1 MGSGTPAHATT
12 DDDVSYLFLPN
23 LLAMTGLQV
32 TNDTQLEELLLAEVQ
47 HISAINTDRLL
58 ADSTKKQLVQ
68 DARAAIE
75 LPAEGPLTFQ
85 QKRQRQLSY
94 ISLAVVNADRL
105 RTDETKTQL
114 V

>member
-1 MGSGTPAHATT
+1 
-12 DDDVSYLFLPN
+12 
-23 LLAMTGLQV
+23 MTGLQV

-85 QKRQRQLSY
+85 QRRQRQLSY
-94 ISLAVVNADRL
+94 IILAVVNADRL
-105 RTDETKTQL
+105 LTDETKKQL